1 MGSRRIVAST
11 LLLQR
16 SVHLSREEKM
26 AYIQGLVQFLLILSM
41 VVLFSSA
48 SNGFKQTYIVV
59 CFGVMLGITMVNI
72 VISIR
77 RQSVREYNTGGEFFN
92 QAVEIIV
99 AVSGILVV
107 NGWWALS
114 SVNQTTLLM
123 GLIVTAAILTRANS
137 ISTTHA
143 KREGLEEELA
153 RLRTRRPFANE

>member
-1 MGSRRIVAST
+1 
-11 LLLQR
+11 
-16 SVHLSREEKM
+16 M

-59 CFGVMLGITMVNI
+59 CFAVMLGITMVNI

-77 RQSVREYNTGGEFFN
+77 RQSVREYTGGEFFN

-153 RLRTRRPFANE
+153 RPRTRRPFQNEEGRAR